1 MCEREHGL
9 VSPSKAEFETRTR
22 SALLT
27 GRILL
32 SPFDYA
38 GEYMALETDS
48 NAFELHGRL

>member
-9 VSPSKAEFETRTR
+9 GSPSEAEFEPRTR

-32 SPFDYA
+32 SPLDYA

-48 NAFELHGRL
+48 SAFELHGRL